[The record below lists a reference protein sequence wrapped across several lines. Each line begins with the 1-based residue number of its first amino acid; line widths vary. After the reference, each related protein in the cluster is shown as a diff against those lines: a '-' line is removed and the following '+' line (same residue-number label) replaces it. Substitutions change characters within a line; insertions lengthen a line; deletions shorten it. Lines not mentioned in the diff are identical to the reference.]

1 MVTICNTC
9 QLNTALTKDRLDND
23 ESLKAK
29 INEKLAEVELEYK
42 GTSEVKHFLYALQD
56 EYGYD
61 KIAKLVTNPMTDINI
76 ASFYG
81 CHNIRPSH
89 LQNKTNGG
97 ENPYKPVSLDN
108 LVTALGGNA
117 VDYESKNKCC
127 GFHVELQ
134 NPTTANR
141 LSAIAMTDAI
151 DQNADVIVTPCP
163 LCHLRMDVQQHGI
176 SNEAGREVSIP
187 VLHLPQMV
195 GIALGIEPKEL
206 GLHHNVVQKGISK

>member
-1 MVTICNTC
+1 M
-9 QLNTALTKDRLDND
+9 
-23 ESLKAK
+23 
-29 INEKLAEVELEYK
+29 
-42 GTSEVKHFLYALQD
+42 QD
-56 EYGYD
+56 DYGYD
-61 KIAKLVTNPMTDINI
+61 KIQEQVTKPMTDTNI

-89 LQNKTNGG
+89 LQNKTNGK

-108 LVTALGGNA
+108 LVSALGGNP

-134 NPTTANR
+134 NPQTANK
-141 LSAIAMTDAI
+141 LSGAAMTDAI
-151 DQNADVIVTPCP
+151 DNNADVMVTPCP

-176 SNEAGREVSIP
+176 SKEIGREVNIP

-195 GIALGIEPKEL
+195 GIALGLAPSDL
-206 GLHHNVVQKGISK
+206 GLEHNICLLYTSPSPRD